1 MTAHTSPPAP
11 AAETSAAVCEVG
23 PGDGAARLVAAR
35 YRGAPSGIPAWSDTI
50 AQMLAH
56 RSVRSYAPRPLAEGT
71 LEALLAA
78 AQSAATSSNLQTWSV
93 VAVQDPG
100 RKARLSALA
109 GHQKQMIEAPLL
121 LVWLADLS
129 RLSALGAERGQPTE
143 ALDYLEMLFVAIID
157 AALAAQ
163 NAAVAAE
170 SLGLGTVYIGALRNH
185 PEAVA
190 AELALPARVLPVFGL
205 CVGHPDPAV
214 VTGVKPRLPPS
225 AVLHRETYSGPAA
238 AADVAG
244 YDAAIQDFQAE
255 QAIAQVLWSRQALS
269 RVAGPQSLSGRDRLT
284 DALHALGFELR

>member
-1 MTAHTSPPAP
+1 MTATTSPSTPAS
-11 AAETSAAVCEVG
+11 ASSAAVSEVG
-23 PGDGAARLVAAR
+23 VGDGAARLLTAR
-35 YRGAPSGIPAWSDTI
+35 YRSDAVGIPAWSDTI
-50 AQMLAH
+50 AQMLSH
-56 RSVRSYAPRPLAEGT
+56 RSVRSFSPRPLPEGT

-93 VAVQDPG
+93 VAVEDPG
-100 RKARLSALA
+100 RKARLSEFA
-109 GHQKQMIEAPLL
+109 GRQKQMIEAPLL

-129 RLSALGAERGQPTE
+129 RLAALGDARGQQTE
-143 ALDYLEMLFVAIID
+143 ALDYLEMLLVAVID

-170 SLGLGTVYIGALRNH
+170 SLGLGTVYIGAMRNR
-185 PEAVA
+185 PEDVA

-225 AVLHRETYSGPAA
+225 AVLHRETYAGPAA
-238 AADVAG
+238 DADVAG
-244 YDAAIQDFQAE
+244 YDAAIQAFQAE
-255 QAIAQVLWSRQALS
+255 QAIAQVPWSRQALA

-284 DALHALGFELR
+284 DALRALGFALR